1 MHKSPTSHRAP
12 ETRGRTI
19 HWASLYDLF
28 TWLVSL
34 GREPA
39 IREMTLNLAGIVPGD
54 NVLDVGCGTGTLT
67 IVAKARVG
75 PAGAVHGIDA
85 APEMIEVARRKA
97 AQTGVD
103 VDFQVGLI
111 EDIPFPADEF
121 DLVLSSLMLHHLPE
135 DLKHRGFVEIRR
147 VLKPSGRFLGVD
159 LEMSADHLFAGLAT
173 LFSSQ
178 RMVQSSLQ
186 SLTPMM
192 EEAGF
197 TAVESG
203 RTQFKVISFLRGRA
217 G

>member
-1 MHKSPTSHRAP
+1 MHKSRNSQGAP

-19 HWASLYDLF
+19 HWASLYDPF

-34 GREPA
+34 GREPTV
-39 IREMTLNLAGIVPGD
+39 REMTLDLAGIVPGD
-54 NVLDVGCGTGTLT
+54 KVLDVGCGTGTLT
-67 IVAKARVG
+67 IAAKTR
-75 PAGAVHGIDA
+75 AGASGEVHGIDA
-85 APEMIEVARRKA
+85 APEMVEVARRKA

-111 EDIPFPADEF
+111 EDVPFPDDKF

-147 VLKPSGRFLGVD
+147 VLKSSGRFLAVD
-159 LEMSADHLFAGLAT
+159 LELSVHHLFAGLAN

-178 RMVQSSLQ
+178 GMVQSSLQ

>member
-19 HWASLYDLF
+19 HWAFLYDPF
-28 TWLVSL
+28 TRLVSL

-39 IREMTLNLAGIVPGD
+39 VREMTLDLAGIVPGD
-54 NVLDVGCGTGTLT
+54 KVLDVGCGTGTLT
-67 IVAKARVG
+67 IAAKTR
-75 PAGAVHGIDA
+75 AGASGEVHGIDA
-85 APEMIEVARRKA
+85 APEMVEVASRKA

-111 EDIPFPADEF
+111 EDVPFPDDKF

-147 VLKPSGRFLGVD
+147 VLKPSGRFLAVD
-159 LEMSADHLFAGLAT
+159 LELSAHHLFAGLAT

-178 RMVQSSLQ
+178 GMVQSSLK
-186 SLTPMM
+186 SLEPMM